1 MNFRFSKPAVLDRRF
16 ALSVGALAV
25 LAVAV
30 SIAGAQLWRS
40 WAAQE
45 VARRASLIESLDYS
59 ARIFRDEMLHSATEQ
74 RMRFVAPVTAALPAS
89 AQLLSLERFT
99 EHTQR
104 ELTTFGLADDTLFGS
119 FRIILNSTEPPQ
131 FAGVLARDTVLR
143 NRVVVP
149 VRSYS
154 DKLVAQN
161 FVIVVPA
168 VRLVGLANGD
178 QLAIVF
184 AHQRVVGKGV
194 VAIYGVTHSRRKHLN
209 RNSLAALATMPILP
223 PGIGG
228 PDWREDT
235 RSFALQAFAKDSTEA
250 RGSTVPESLNGSE
263 EPLFEWLP
271 TNKVLAVRVDDN
283 FGDAFSTPNLRDSAW
298 ANSPWVGTFRA
309 DTSLNSNVITVVLR
323 RDRGDAYL
331 AEAVDRTERWLLGAV
346 IVLAI
351 LAAAAAIVQLR
362 RQQDLIR
369 TRADFVSA
377 VSHELRTPLAQIRMF
392 SETLLMGR
400 AKTPEQGN
408 RWLRIINRE
417 SERMT
422 HLVESILLFSRS
434 ERNGTRLARE
444 VTDVSVIV
452 REATDAFL
460 PIASNRQV
468 VVNNVLVPHA
478 VAFVDPGAVRQVL
491 VNLLDNAVK
500 YGPEGQTI
508 TVKLELAARNMLELS
523 VTDQGNGVPKSQR
536 EQIWK
541 PFVRLDRDDGTTGG
555 SGLGLSVVRDL
566 VERHGGRIIVADN
579 PEQRGARFIALIP
592 RGLDGVQLAEAEIKM
607 ERQRIL
613 VSQREA
619 FAATPVFGSPAA
631 PRLNNAGFTS
641 RAESAAANPT
651 TTD

>member
-1 MNFRFSKPAVLDRRF
+1 MLDRRF

-25 LAVAV
+25 LAIAV
-30 SIAGAQLWRS
+30 TIAGVQLLRS
-40 WAAQE
+40 WSAQE
-45 VARRASLIESLDYS
+45 LTRRESLAESLDYS
-59 ARIFRDEMLHSATEQ
+59 ARILRDEMLHSATEQ
-74 RMRFVAPVTAALPAS
+74 RMRFVAPITAALPAN
-89 AQLLSLERFT
+89 AELLSLERFT
-99 EHTQR
+99 EHTAR
-104 ELTTFGLADDTLFGS
+104 ELTTFGLADDTLFGT
-119 FRIILNSTEPPQ
+119 FRLIVSANEPAQ
-131 FAGVLARDTVLR
+131 FSGLLARDTVLR
-143 NRVVVP
+143 RRVVGP
-149 VRSYS
+149 VRAYS
-154 DKLVAQN
+154 DKLVGQSLML
-161 FVIVVPA
+161 VVPA
-168 VRLVGLANGD
+168 VRLVGLADGD
-178 QLAIVF
+178 QLSVVF

-194 VAIYGVTHSRRKHLN
+194 VAVYGVTHSRRKQLS
-209 RNSLAALATMPILP
+209 RNILAALATMPILP

-235 RSFALQAFAKDSTEA
+235 RRVAVQALKRDSTEA
-250 RGSTVPESLNGSE
+250 RGSTVAESLDGGE
-263 EPLFEWLP
+263 EQPLAEWLP
-271 TNKVLAVRVDDN
+271 GNKVLAVRVDDN
-283 FGDAFSTPNLRDSAW
+283 FGDAFSTQNLTQPAW
-298 ANSPWVGTFRA
+298 AHSPWVGTFRA
-309 DTSLNSNVITVVLR
+309 DSLINSNVITVILR
-323 RDRGDAYL
+323 QDRGDAYL
-331 AEAVDRTERWLLGAV
+331 AASVDRTERWLLGAV
-346 IVLAI
+346 IVLAM

-362 RQQDLIR
+362 RQQELIR

-434 ERNGTRLARE
+434 ERSGTRLARE

-460 PIASNRQV
+460 PIASTKQV
-468 VVNNVLVPHA
+468 VVHNVLLPHA
-478 VAFVDPGAVRQVL
+478 VSFVDPGAVRQVL

-500 YGPEGQTI
+500 YGPEGQTV

-523 VTDQGNGVPKSQR
+523 VTDQGNGVPRSQR

-579 PEQRGARFIALIP
+579 PVQRGARFIALIP
-592 RGLDGVQLAEAEIKM
+592 RGLDGAQLAEAEIKM

-631 PRLNNAGFTS
+631 TPVIHGGFATQAGNEVLST
-641 RAESAAANPT
+641 AADAVKRE
-651 TTD
+651 

>member
-1 MNFRFSKPAVLDRRF
+1 MKFRSNKPWVFDRRF

-30 SIAGAQLWRS
+30 TIAGAQLWRS
-40 WAAQE
+40 WGAQE

-74 RMRFVAPVTAALPAS
+74 RMRFVAPITAALPENAP
-89 AQLLSLERFT
+89 LLSLERFT
-99 EHTQR
+99 EHTHR
-104 ELTTFGLADDTLFGS
+104 ELATFGLADDTLFGA
-119 FRIILNSTEPPQ
+119 FRVLLNSNAPPE
-131 FAGVLARDTVLR
+131 FSGVLARDTVLR
-143 NRVVVP
+143 RRVLVP
-149 VRSYS
+149 VRTYS
-154 DKLVAQN
+154 DRLVAQN

-168 VRLVGLANGD
+168 VRLVGLSNGD
-178 QLAIVF
+178 QLAVVF

-250 RGSTVPESLNGSE
+250 RGSTIAESLNGGE
-263 EPLFEWLP
+263 ERPLFEWLP

-283 FGDAFSTPNLRDSAW
+283 FGDAFSSANLKDTAW

-323 RDRGDAYL
+323 RDRGDAFL

-444 VTDVSVIV
+444 IADVSVIV

-460 PIASNRQV
+460 PIASNKQV
-468 VVNNVLVPHA
+468 VLQNSVVPSA

-491 VNLLDNAVK
+491 VNLMDNAVK
-500 YGPEGQTI
+500 YGPEGQTVS
-508 TVKLELAARNMLELS
+508 VKLELAARNMLELS

-579 PEQRGARFIALIP
+579 PDQRGARFIALIP
-592 RGLDGVQLAEAEIKM
+592 RGLDGAQLAEAEIKM

-631 PRLNNAGFTS
+631 PRIQNAGFVS
-641 RAESAAANPT
+641 RADISSESAE
-651 TTD
+651 